1 MVAFIN
7 TGPLPAYRP
16 VGLPSTGTPKQAEP
30 ATSRSDTVEF
40 SGRAEALA
48 RTMEL
53 PRVNLAR
60 IEAVRA
66 EILAGTY
73 ETRERIEGVVQHLL
87 DVIA

>member
-16 VGLPSTGTPKQAEP
+16 VALPNTGTPRPVEP
-30 ATSRSDTVEF
+30 ATPRGDTVEF
-40 SGRAEALA
+40 SSRGEALA
-48 RTMEL
+48 QDTEL
-53 PRVNLAR
+53 PSVNLAR
-60 IEAVRA
+60 IEAIRT

-73 ETRERIEGVVQHLL
+73 ETSERIEGVVQHLL